1 MIFCLIK
8 SWNSEL
14 YKKKLK
20 EYNDFSKK
28 DKNKINVILL
38 DFWIKDKDKKEI
50 IKDNLHLKIHFD
62 KNLNKESII
71 NIIEKNWNKKELLII
86 PGANDLHVN
95 LVKTVYDYFGI
106 DTTKNI
112 NIFTN
117 KKELRKEL
125 KEKMYENNI
134 NSFTINKEDYNDCI
148 EKSKIIKFPLIL
160 KAINWS
166 VSNNVFF
173 IKDEKEL
180 KFFFKKIQEINKE
193 FQIEEY
199 ITWKMYSIDFFV
211 NWNWNVWIL
220 PMLRI
225 ETSKE
230 LKLNKDFWNIIVKN
244 EDYNFRNN
252 EKISILINK
261 LAKNLK
267 LKRQFCHLEFFLTKE
282 GNIKII
288 EINWRLG
295 WYRIEL
301 YNSIFDK
308 TILNLI
314 HAKNLT
320 NIELKNNTIFLKIY
334 SFVEKEKNSWK
345 YSLENLYNII
355 NNYNW
360 KIVEE
365 YKIIKSWIEK
375 IWPANL
381 SYKYPYCIIIKTPKI
396 PIKSQ
401 KMLEL
406 DILKE
411 YNNYIINN

>member
-160 KAINWS
+160 KM
-166 VSNNVFF
+166 
-173 IKDEKEL
+173 D
-180 KFFFKKIQEINKE
+180 IQK
-193 FQIEEY
+193 Q
-199 ITWKMYSIDFFV
+199 
-211 NWNWNVWIL
+211 
-220 PMLRI
+220 
-225 ETSKE
+225 
-230 LKLNKDFWNIIVKN
+230 
-244 EDYNFRNN
+244 
-252 EKISILINK
+252 
-261 LAKNLK
+261 
-267 LKRQFCHLEFFLTKE
+267 
-282 GNIKII
+282 
-288 EINWRLG
+288 
-295 WYRIEL
+295 
-301 YNSIFDK
+301 
-308 TILNLI
+308 
-314 HAKNLT
+314 
-320 NIELKNNTIFLKIY
+320 
-334 SFVEKEKNSWK
+334 
-345 YSLENLYNII
+345 
-355 NNYNW
+355 
-360 KIVEE
+360 
-365 YKIIKSWIEK
+365 
-375 IWPANL
+375 
-381 SYKYPYCIIIKTPKI
+381 III
-396 PIKSQ
+396 
-401 KMLEL
+401 
-406 DILKE
+406 
-411 YNNYIINN
+411 